1 MFQKLILDLKRIKI
15 QLLEVNEIAT
25 GLKIESQWNVCISYL
40 A

>member
-1 MFQKLILDLKRIKI
+1 MLQELILDLKRII